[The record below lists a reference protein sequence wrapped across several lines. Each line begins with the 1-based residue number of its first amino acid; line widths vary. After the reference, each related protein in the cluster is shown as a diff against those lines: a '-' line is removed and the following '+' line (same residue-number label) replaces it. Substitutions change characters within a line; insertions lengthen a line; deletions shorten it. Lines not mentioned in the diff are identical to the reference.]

1 VFLLRYLD
9 KVPEP
14 ARKADHAAFYQRL
27 EDERDSLASLV
38 SRVLDGWRDGRMP
51 LSTATHLLRSAV
63 DQAR

>member
-1 VFLLRYLD
+1 MSPHDVVPTALRESMDEALERLSARVFLLRYLD

-38 SRVLDGWRDGRMP
+38 SRVL
-51 LSTATHLLRSAV
+51 
-63 DQAR
+63 